1 MTIYFYTPHEQPYGC
16 FSNFSRHGVDLDGAW
31 WPTTE
36 HYFQAQKFAGTS
48 YADRIRE
55 VSSPKQAAD
64 MGRSRK
70 MPLRA
75 DWEQMKD
82 EVMLKAVQRKFE
94 LHPEIRKVL
103 LSTGEEELVE
113 NAPGDYY
120 WGCGADG
127 SGRNQLGK
135 TLMQVRATL
144 RQSVDSA
151 AKG

>member
-1 MTIYFYTPHEQPYGC
+1 MTIYVYTPHEQPYGC

>member
-1 MTIYFYTPHEQPYGC
+1 M
-16 FSNFSRHGVDLDGAW
+16 
-31 WPTTE
+31 
-36 HYFQAQKFAGTS
+36 K
-48 YADRIRE
+48 IRE
-55 VSSPKQAAD
+55 ASSPKQAAD
-64 MGRSRK
+64 MGLSRK

-75 DWEQMKD
+75 DWEHMKD

-94 LHPEIRKVL
+94 LHPEIRKIL

-135 TLMQVRATL
+135 R
-144 RQSVDSA
+144 
-151 AKG
+151 